1 MSPQKSSAQKSDPQQ
16 IEKEIEKTRDEMGDT
31 VEAIA
36 SKADVKAQA
45 KERMDAAKNDVQ
57 ELGSKVK
64 AAAPDSVGAGAG
76 QVAEAARENPVPV
89 SIAAA
94 FLAGILFGRLL
105 RR

>member
-1 MSPQKSSAQKSDPQQ
+1 
-16 IEKEIEKTRDEMGDT
+16 MGDT

-45 KERMDAAKNDVQ
+45 KARWTPPRTTLQ
-57 ELGSKVK
+57 ELGSRAKE
-64 AAAPDSVGAGAG
+64 AAPDSVGAGAE
-76 QVAEAARENPVPV
+76 QVVETARENPIPV

-94 FLAGILFGRLL
+94 FLAGILFGWLL